1 MMKIVEVLGMP
12 STQLLDK
19 APKCRKFFD
28 KMPDGSYVPKK
39 SREGKKV
46 IILDGVFRA
55 LADDFVSSEFAN
67 LFRKTQLKIFCM
79 I

>member
-46 IILDGVFRA
+46 IILVGIFQ
-55 LADDFVSSEFAN
+55 LMI
-67 LFRKTQLKIFCM
+67 LFRLNLQIFAELEKHS
-79 I
+79 